1 MKINVDKTEKCDIL
15 MNVEGTNF
23 IRDEIH
29 VIKSQRE
36 TEIAAG
42 DLQLFFLHGCMNCVF
57 KWIKKW

>member
-1 MKINVDKTEKCDIL
+1 

-23 IRDEIH
+23 IRDEIY

>member
-1 MKINVDKTEKCDIL
+1 

-42 DLQLFFLHGCMNCVF
+42 NLQLFFLHSCHELCFQMD
-57 KWIKKW
+57 KKVVKYL

>member
-1 MKINVDKTEKCDIL
+1 

-42 DLQLFFLHGCMNCVF
+42 NLQLFFLHRCVNCVF